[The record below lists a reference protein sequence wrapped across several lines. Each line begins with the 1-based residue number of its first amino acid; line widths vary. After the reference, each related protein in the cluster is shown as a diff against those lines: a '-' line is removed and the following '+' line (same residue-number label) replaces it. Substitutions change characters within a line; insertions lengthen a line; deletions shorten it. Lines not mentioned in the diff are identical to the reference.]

1 MLIHVF
7 FGVLEDFPHF
17 PECLCVDEFV
27 ELALDAIGGALS
39 VNKPLRLFHCV
50 GKFFPGLHDVHLAMS
65 QIISDAPTIKPAENP
80 MPMTIHSIYAASSL
94 LPVFIH

>member
-7 FGVLEDFPHF
+7 LGVLEDFPHF
-17 PECLCVDEFV
+17 PEGLCVDEFV
-27 ELALDAIGGALS
+27 ELALDAIGGALY
-39 VNKPLRLFHCV
+39 VNEALRLFHCV
-50 GKFFPGLHDVHLAMS
+50 GKFFPRLHDTHLAMS
-65 QIISDAPTIKPAENP
+65 QIISEAPAIKPAENP